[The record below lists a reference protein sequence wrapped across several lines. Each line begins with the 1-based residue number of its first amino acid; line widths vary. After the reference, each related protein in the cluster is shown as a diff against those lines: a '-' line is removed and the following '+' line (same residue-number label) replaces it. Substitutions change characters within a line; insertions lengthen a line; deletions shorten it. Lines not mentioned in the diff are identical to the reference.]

1 MSAEPSPTVLGLE
14 ELLPAAL
21 TERLQSLAP
30 GIAWALDS
38 LAVSF
43 GSELEHLEPAARE
56 AFARLTLNYG
66 ESLASFLRLARE
78 GGDPGQQ
85 QERQRKMH
93 LLRRLDLFSDL
104 NDFDLGQIAVAF
116 RSTHVRQGEV
126 LAEQGTEGHAVFFVE
141 RGHVGIVVDGNQ
153 VAVRGEG
160 TLFGETSVIIDE
172 PVSATL
178 RAVSDCELLVIS
190 REDFGRLVLGLPE
203 LVPKIARIGFSRLE
217 EATHRLS
224 EVLGHMPDA
233 LLKIDRE
240 GIIAGDISSK
250 CFAYLGEE
258 VLTGRK
264 LSAVIFKDY
273 PSLRETWDAVYPEA
287 WAHPERCGDED
298 FALPRAVEFELGPQ
312 NVRHYELRLFPCAR
326 RGVQDGF
333 DVAIADLTEQK
344 RVEEERERMRRA
356 LQRRRRKF
364 MLFRLAGQRLGVEIE
379 KVREIVEV
387 PRITRIPNA
396 PAWLR
401 GFFNLRG
408 RILPALDLRVLLELP
423 ADENATRRAIFIVEL
438 KQAEG
443 TVLLGLLTDG
453 VDDILDIDEPDITP
467 AAELALDAR
476 ALEYLYG
483 IARTQD
489 GERLLLDP
497 ERLLNRELRRTLEA
511 LQPPAG

>member
-1 MSAEPSPTVLGLE
+1 
-14 ELLPAAL
+14 
-21 TERLQSLAP
+21 
-30 GIAWALDS
+30 
-38 LAVSF
+38 
-43 GSELEHLEPAARE
+43 
-56 AFARLTLNYG
+56 
-66 ESLASFLRLARE
+66 
-78 GGDPGQQ
+78 
-85 QERQRKMH
+85 
-93 LLRRLDLFSDL
+93 
-104 NDFDLGQIAVAF
+104 
-116 RSTHVRQGEV
+116 
-126 LAEQGTEGHAVFFVE
+126 
-141 RGHVGIVVDGNQ
+141 
-153 VAVRGEG
+153 
-160 TLFGETSVIIDE
+160 
-172 PVSATL
+172 
-178 RAVSDCELLVIS
+178 
-190 REDFGRLVLGLPE
+190 
-203 LVPKIARIGFSRLE
+203 
-217 EATHRLS
+217 
-224 EVLGHMPDA
+224 
-233 LLKIDRE
+233 
-240 GIIAGDISSK
+240 
-250 CFAYLGEE
+250 
-258 VLTGRK
+258 
-264 LSAVIFKDY
+264 
-273 PSLRETWDAVYPEA
+273 
-287 WAHPERCGDED
+287 
-298 FALPRAVEFELGPQ
+298 
-312 NVRHYELRLFPCAR
+312 
-326 RGVQDGF
+326 
-333 DVAIADLTEQK
+333 
-344 RVEEERERMRRA
+344 
-356 LQRRRRKF
+356 